1 MENFNG
7 ILMIK
12 MSFLFNII
20 PALSEE
26 SIETMKGAR
35 EKIIG
40 LKEEAYGNDCNRY
53 GCSVDF
59 YPKNMTL
66 QELEKRLNEILPNEI
81 LRKLAEEQKALRSKI
96 DYELAKVVATEIL
109 PLLAP
114 SGTFFEYD
122 LYVIGRDMSQIDSKV
137 DPHRGRKDRQTP
149 IISLPV
155 EDWRD
160 GAWKEYIFSD
170 NRADSEE
177 IYRYMPVGT
186 NRLLSTVHRFYT
198 VNKTNK
204 NCQNKNKD
212 HNNGFL
218 SGYKIDDSKLQV
230 DCRTK
235 SGAELSYK
243 FVSWLT
249 GIERKPNEPRED
261 VRDLAGA
268 RIVFK
273 DGYEENSI
281 NCFKYFMNNYRGS
294 CEGSLILQILHS
306 DQDKQ
311 KSEFL
316 KNVPRKLKNFCEA
329 ILDIE
334 DRTNILDSE
343 DVKKIGKKYYLEM
356 LIPFFTTC
364 YKEND
369 VFGRNIINLLTQ
381 PLKTYKKIREKCDDF
396 LYKGRSEYNRER
408 FWPFSDW
415 YILGKLEEILTGHS
429 QLYINE
435 VVQSQLSKKL
445 GKMSR
450 NFYLC

>member
-1 MENFNG
+1 
-7 ILMIK
+7 MIK
-12 MSFLFNII
+12 MSFLFNNI

-26 SIETMKGAR
+26 SIETMKKLR

-40 LKEEAYGNDCNRY
+40 LKEEAYGNDCNKY

-66 QELEKRLNEILPNEI
+66 QELEKRLHEIFPNET

-114 SGTFFEYD
+114 SGTLFRYD
-122 LYVIGRDMSQIDSKV
+122 LYVAARDMSQIDSKI
-137 DPHRGRKDRQTP
+137 DPHRGRKDRQTQ
-149 IISLPV
+149 IVSLSV

-170 NRADSEE
+170 NQADSEE
-177 IYRYMPVGT
+177 IQAYMPVGT
-186 NRLLSTVHRFYT
+186 NRLLSTVHRFYV

-204 NCQNKNKD
+204 NFQRKNKN

-218 SGYKIDDSKLQV
+218 PGHEINESKLQV
-230 DCRTK
+230 DFRTK

-243 FVSWLT
+243 FVSLLT

-273 DGYEENSI
+273 DDYEENSI
-281 NCFKYFMNNYRGS
+281 DCFRYFMNNYRGS
-294 CEGSLILQILHS
+294 CEGSLILQILHPNH
-306 DQDKQ
+306 DEQ

-316 KNVPRKLKNFCEA
+316 KNLPRKSKGFCEA

-334 DRTNILDSE
+334 DRTNILDPE

-369 VFGRNIINLLTQ
+369 VFGRNIINLITQ
-381 PLKTYKKIREKCDDF
+381 PSKTYKKILEKRDHF
-396 LYKGRSEYNRER
+396 IYKGRLEDDRER
-408 FWPFSDW
+408 AWTFLDW
-415 YILGKLEEILTGHS
+415 YLLKKLAPEILTGDS
-429 QLYINE
+429 LSYINE
-435 VVQSQLSKKL
+435 VTQSYLSKKMR
-445 GKMSR
+445 KMSQD
-450 NFYLC
+450 F